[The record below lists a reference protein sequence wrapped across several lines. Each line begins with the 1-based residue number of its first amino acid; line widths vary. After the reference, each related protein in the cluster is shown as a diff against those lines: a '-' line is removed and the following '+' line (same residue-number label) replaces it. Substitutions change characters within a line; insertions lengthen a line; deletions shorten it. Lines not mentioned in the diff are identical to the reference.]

1 MRKIVLLFVLLLATA
16 GVAVAA
22 TGPSPI
28 GDPMTARIELVA
40 EGLTAPVALVEA
52 PDGTG
57 RLFVVEQVGRIRI
70 IDAAGRL
77 LAQPFLDVSAKM
89 VALNPG
95 FDERGLLG
103 LAFHPNY
110 ASNGRFFI

>member
-40 EGLTAPVALVEA
+40 EGLTATRPADCWPNLSS
-52 PDGTG
+52 T
-57 RLFVVEQVGRIRI
+57 
-70 IDAAGRL
+70 
-77 LAQPFLDVSAKM
+77 SA
-89 VALNPG
+89 
-95 FDERGLLG
+95 R
-103 LAFHPNY
+103 
-110 ASNGRFFI
+110 RWWR